1 LTYNYSSTSGTVA
14 GTGATATLV
23 TTGAATGIITVTCNV
38 ADDRGLTA
46 SATTTV
52 NVAVPVAAAKP
63 DTSAL
68 CSIRFDRDA
77 RRPARVDNE
86 AKACLDDIA
95 LSAQQ
100 NSEAKLA
107 IVGNAGADEKG
118 GKKLAAERAT
128 NTKAYL
134 VTEKGIDPSRIA
146 IYTGSE
152 DGKTVSTTLVPVG
165 AALETAGVTPVE

>member
-1 LTYNYSSTSGTVA
+1 VA
-14 GTGATATLV
+14 GTAATATLV
-23 TTGAATGIITVTCNV
+23 TTGAATGVITVTCNV
-38 ADDRGLTA
+38 VDDRGLTA

-63 DTSAL
+63 TTSAL
-68 CSIRFDRDA
+68 CSISFDRDA
-77 RRPARVDNE
+77 RRPSRVDNE
-86 AKACLDDIA
+86 AKACLDEIA

-107 IVGNAGADEKG
+107 IVGNAGSDEKG

-146 IYTGSE
+146 IYTGTE
-152 DGKTVSTTLVPVG
+152 NGKTVSTTLVPVG
-165 AALETAGVTPVE
+165 ATLETPGVTPVE